1 MLNIP
6 KWLAIV
12 VFALTSQSVSAL
24 LIDDFSAGD
33 FFSVVTNSSPS
44 DTQIGTGLAGV
55 LGGNRTVDIAIGGNG
70 SVVTTV
76 GSGLLDVGS
85 SAASI
90 ATVDVTWDNFS
101 AVDLTEGGLAD
112 GIFLSLPTPI
122 DNDLDVTFL
131 INGASTFTNTYP
143 DGSSGDDFFIAFSAF
158 SDPAAFGS
166 VDSIMMSLT
175 DGTGWDAQVDFIETR
190 PRSAPSPMPEPG
202 SLALLGLG
210 LISLRWIF
218 RAR

>member
-1 MLNIP
+1 
-6 KWLAIV
+6 
-12 VFALTSQSVSAL
+12 
-24 LIDDFSAGD
+24 
-33 FFSVVTNSSPS
+33 
-44 DTQIGTGLAGV
+44 
-55 LGGNRTVDIAIGGNG
+55 LGGNRTVEIGIGGNG
-70 SVVTTV
+70 NVITTV
-76 GSGLLDVGS
+76 GSGLLDMAS
-85 SAASI
+85 STASI

-112 GIFLSLPTPI
+112 GIFLSLPNPI

-131 INGASTFTNTYP
+131 INGTSTFTNTYP
-143 DGSSGDDFFIAFSAF
+143 DGSSGNDFFIAFSSF
-158 SDPAAFGS
+158 SDSAVFGS

-190 PRSAPSPMPEPG
+190 PRDEPSPMPEPG

-210 LISLRWIF
+210 LISLRWLL